1 MKGMVKLLPFRVS
14 LRRISSSSHSSPE
27 TTGTSTILPSAK
39 SVVPMRLR
47 FAPSPTGYLHIG
59 GLRVALFNYLLA
71 RKTGGQFILRI
82 DDTDKAREVT
92 GSEERILEGLK
103 WAGLTPDEGAGVG
116 GPYAPYHQSR
126 RLHIYRP
133 FIDKLLAEGSAYPCF
148 CTKERVERINKE
160 GREKGISRTYDRFCA
175 SLSREEAEKKI
186 QAAVPHVI
194 RFKCPSDRV
203 GYTDLVY
210 GPSSSSPSTSSSES
224 VTARDE
230 EGSEDFV
237 LIKSDGMPTYHFAST
252 VDDHLMGIT
261 HVLRGEEW
269 RPWTGR
275 HIHLINALGMNQ
287 PQWAHLPIMVNP
299 DGSKISKRDG
309 QGGADVTRL
318 YKFEPEAVKNWLV
331 IMGWGREK
339 EKGSDVMSI
348 EEMIAEFDISGVN
361 RRRAVKDEKKLVWL
375 NKQHLG
381 RKAQDEVEGLME
393 LVQRSLE
400 GLRTIYGKSS
410 VWDWEEEERERWIGE
425 VVRAVHGNLETLDE
439 LPPLV
444 SYFFDCPNY
453 EDATAKE
460 MLHSISLL
468 IHRRCLTI
476 AIEYLMQ
483 KQDQAELIY
492 EDASAIHSEIK
503 QCLGEEFK
511 KERKSF
517 AIPLRHALTGR
528 KSGAPLG
535 EVMRLLGKEECL
547 KRLRTVLH
555 SLPSE

>member
-27 TTGTSTILPSAK
+27 TSGTSTILPSTK

-210 GPSSSSPSTSSSES
+210 GPSSSSPST
-224 VTARDE
+224 
-230 EGSEDFV
+230 
-237 LIKSDGMPTYHFAST
+237 
-252 VDDHLMGIT
+252 
-261 HVLRGEEW
+261 
-269 RPWTGR
+269 
-275 HIHLINALGMNQ
+275 LG
-287 PQWAHLPIMVNP
+287 
-299 DGSKISKRDG
+299 
-309 QGGADVTRL
+309 
-318 YKFEPEAVKNWLV
+318 
-331 IMGWGREK
+331 
-339 EKGSDVMSI
+339 KG
-348 EEMIAEFDISGVN
+348 FDISGVN

-460 MLHSISLL
+460 MLHSISSLV
-468 IHRRCLTI
+468 HRRCLTI

-483 KQDQAELIY
+483 KQVQAELIY